1 VQASKAP
8 GRLSRRGRRRY
19 RIGRG
24 LARRHPLSVKR
35 QMRAGGSAGLAAS

>member
-19 RIGRG
+19 RIGRA
-24 LARRHPLSVKR
+24 LARRHPSL
-35 QMRAGGSAGLAAS
+35 